1 MTTVRD
7 RSQIY
12 NIRRKDQS
20 ISEEY
25 LAVMKRLEK
34 NNGIVARFSMSRAK
48 APVLVLAQEQQIQ
61 EIKRCCL
68 NNTPQ
73 SSRSVLCEFVQVKN
87 LSHICHFY
95 NRY

>member
-1 MTTVRD
+1 MIRFHDVVQKKAPNLTTVRD

-34 NNGIVARFSMSRAK
+34 KQWNSR
-48 APVLVLAQEQQIQ
+48 
-61 EIKRCCL
+61 
-68 NNTPQ
+68 
-73 SSRSVLCEFVQVKN
+73 
-87 LSHICHFY
+87 
-95 NRY
+95 